1 VEGEARTKFR
11 ALEGINGFKRDHC
24 RKKQVHPGAHRRP
37 ANRKQLTPIK
47 AGGVTQRRE
56 DAKGMGEMWN
66 GMNQNIFAPLRLCVK
81 KQETGIGRPS
91 RFWVRKEVRLDMP
104 REKD

>member
-1 VEGEARTKFR
+1 
-11 ALEGINGFKRDHC
+11 
-24 RKKQVHPGAHRRP
+24 
-37 ANRKQLTPIK
+37 
-47 AGGVTQRRE
+47 
-56 DAKGMGEMWN
+56 MWN